1 MLGVFVT
8 NNRIDVVD
16 SARGNAEETGRRGQI
31 GGFLDG
37 KSPLAALLDREEDLR
52 GHRVPP
58 GRTEKRLN
66 HLGFG
71 DNRFGR
77 IGNVGSNVIGND
89 DLQWIK
95 KMDRTAHCIRFA
107 IFVR

>member
-1 MLGVFVT
+1 M
-8 NNRIDVVD
+8 
-16 SARGNAEETGRRGQI
+16 
-31 GGFLDG
+31 
-37 KSPLAALLDREEDLR
+37 
-52 GHRVPP
+52 PP

-71 DNRFGR
+71 DNRFAR
-77 IGNVGSNVIGND
+77 IGDVGSDVINND

-95 KMDRTAHCIRFA
+95 KRNRTAHCIRFA